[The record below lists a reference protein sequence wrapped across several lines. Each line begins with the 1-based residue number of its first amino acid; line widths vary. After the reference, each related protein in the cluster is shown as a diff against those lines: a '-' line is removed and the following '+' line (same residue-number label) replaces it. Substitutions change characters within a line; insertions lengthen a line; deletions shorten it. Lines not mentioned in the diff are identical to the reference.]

1 MPVTEMESE
10 APNGTSNNLNSSVR
24 AKRVSSACLPHTT
37 GSEFFWGCTLTKD
50 KPEFKYSFE
59 EEEDD
64 DTDYLVHTLFLRHAV
79 LGKDVAEN
87 VRQILE
93 IETKDFSGEIIKH
106 PIASLKLGSNE
117 MSLLDINFS
126 SSTPVTFRLLEGE
139 GPLHITAQELVE
151 FPPENLD
158 RTEAEFTEDENIVEE
173 SPVTVL
179 GKRKATTTKAVKA
192 KRSKVSGKITE
203 EDDDDDDEEEEDIGD
218 EDSDRSEEESEDSDE
233 EEEEESEEES
243 PVKPKKGSK
252 KSKKTEV
259 KVKSKSKAV
268 KKKAVA
274 EKTEKKKSKKS
285 K

>member
-1 MPVTEMESE
+1 M
-10 APNGTSNNLNSSVR
+10 
-24 AKRVSSACLPHTT
+24 ACLPHTT

-93 IETKDFSGEIIKH
+93 IETRDFSGEIIKH

-203 EDDDDDDEEEEDIGD
+203 EDEDDDDEEEDIGD